1 MADKADK
8 ADKNAAAADTGAPR
22 KSPVKM
28 ILMIVG
34 ALLLIVASAAGG
46 FFANKMLSP
55 PQDEFAGL
63 LHPAAGTEQKEE
75 HSEHDKEAA
84 AEEDCVPV
92 EASAG
97 AEKEGGGGEHGGGG
111 GEHGAKKEEEGGKP
125 PCGPKKKKV
134 EVEAEFATTYYDF
147 PGTFT
152 ANLKNSRHF
161 IQVTIAL
168 STQYDDQVIT
178 NVKTHEPALK
188 GAVIATLADFT
199 DQEIVG
205 FEAKQIIAERIRD
218 AINNVLVKK
227 TRFGG
232 IEEVVFTS
240 FVTQ

>member
-8 ADKNAAAADTGAPR
+8 ADKNAAAADTGAPK

-46 FFANKMLSP
+46 FFANKMMSP

-63 LHPAAGTEQKEE
+63 LNPAAGTEKKEE

-92 EASAG
+92 EAKAG
-97 AEKEGGGGEHGGGG
+97 GEKEGGGGEHGGGG
-111 GEHGAKKEEEGGKP
+111 GEHGAKKEEGGKP

-152 ANLKNSRHF
+152 ANLKNSKHF

-178 NVKTHEPALK
+178 NVKAHEPALK

-205 FEAKQIIAERIRD
+205 FEAKQTIADRIRD
-218 AINNVLVKK
+218 AINAVLVKK

>member
-1 MADKADK
+1 MADKSDK
-8 ADKNAAAADTGAPR
+8 ADKNAAAEPAAPK
-22 KSPVKM
+22 KSPLKLV
-28 ILMIVG
+28 LMIVG
-34 ALLLIVASAAGG
+34 ALLILVLGAAGG
-46 FFANKMLSP
+46 FFATKMMAP
-55 PQDEFAGL
+55 PEDEFAGL
-63 LHPAAGTEQKEE
+63 LKPPAGEE
-75 HSEHDKEAA
+75 SKKEASEQPEGEH

-92 EASAG
+92 AAGEA
-97 AEKEGGGGEHGGGG
+97 GGGEHG
-111 GEHGAKKEEEGGKP
+111 EKKDEGGGKP

-178 NVKTHEPALK
+178 NVKAHEPALK
-188 GAVIATLADFT
+188 SAVIGTLADCT
-199 DQEIVG
+199 DEDIVG
-205 FEAKQIIAERIRD
+205 IEAKQKIAGRIRD
-218 AINNVLVKK
+218 AINEVLMKK

-232 IEEVVFTS
+232 IEEVHFTS

>member
-1 MADKADK
+1 MADKSDK
-8 ADKNAAAADTGAPR
+8 ADKNAAAEPAAPK
-22 KSPVKM
+22 KSPLKLV
-28 ILMIVG
+28 LMIVG
-34 ALLLIVASAAGG
+34 ALLILVLGAAGG
-46 FFANKMLSP
+46 FFATKMMAP
-55 PQDEFAGL
+55 PEDEFAGL
-63 LHPAAGTEQKEE
+63 LKPPAGEE
-75 HSEHDKEAA
+75 SKKEAPEHPEGEH

-92 EASAG
+92 AAGEA
-97 AEKEGGGGEHGGGG
+97 GGGEHG
-111 GEHGAKKEEEGGKP
+111 EKKDEGGGKP

-178 NVKTHEPALK
+178 NVKAHEPALK
-188 GAVIATLADFT
+188 SAVIGTLADCT
-199 DQEIVG
+199 DEDIVG
-205 FEAKQIIAERIRD
+205 IEAKQKIAGRIRD
-218 AINNVLVKK
+218 AINEVLMKK

-232 IEEVVFTS
+232 IEEVHFTS

>member
-1 MADKADK
+1 MADKSDK
-8 ADKNAAAADTGAPR
+8 ADKNAAAEPAAPK
-22 KSPVKM
+22 KSPLKLV
-28 ILMIVG
+28 LMIVG
-34 ALLLIVASAAGG
+34 ALLILVLGAAGG
-46 FFANKMLSP
+46 FFATKMMAP
-55 PQDEFAGL
+55 PEDEFAGL
-63 LHPAAGTEQKEE
+63 LKPPAGEE
-75 HSEHDKEAA
+75 SKKEASEQPEGEH

-92 EASAG
+92 AAGEA
-97 AEKEGGGGEHGGGG
+97 GGGEHG
-111 GEHGAKKEEEGGKP
+111 EKKDEAGGKP

-178 NVKTHEPALK
+178 NVKAHEPALK
-188 GAVIATLADFT
+188 SAVIGTLADCT
-199 DQEIVG
+199 DEDIVG
-205 FEAKQIIAERIRD
+205 IEAKQKIAGRIRD
-218 AINNVLVKK
+218 AINEVLMKK

-232 IEEVVFTS
+232 IEEVHFTS

>member
-8 ADKNAAAADTGAPR
+8 ADKNAAAADPGAPK

-28 ILMIVG
+28 VLMIVG

-46 FFANKMLSP
+46 FFANKMMSP

-63 LHPAAGTEQKEE
+63 LNPAAGTERKEE
-75 HSEHDKEAA
+75 HSEHDKETA

-92 EASAG
+92 EAKADG
-97 AEKEGGGGEHGGGG
+97 EKEGGEHGGG
-111 GEHGAKKEEEGGKP
+111 GEHGAKKEEGGKP

-152 ANLKNSRHF
+152 ANLKNSKHF

-205 FEAKQIIAERIRD
+205 FEAKQTIADRIRD

>member
-1 MADKADK
+1 MADKSDK
-8 ADKNAAAADTGAPR
+8 ADKNAAAEPAAPK
-22 KSPVKM
+22 KSPLKLV
-28 ILMIVG
+28 LMIVG
-34 ALLLIVASAAGG
+34 AVLLLVLGAAGG
-46 FFANKMLSP
+46 FFANKMMAP
-55 PQDEFAGL
+55 PEDEFAGL
-63 LHPAAGTEQKEE
+63 LKPPAGEE
-75 HSEHDKEAA
+75 HKKEDTAHHEGEA

-92 EASAG
+92 AAAEAG
-97 AEKEGGGGEHGGGG
+97 GGGGEPGGGGG
-111 GEHGAKKEEEGGKP
+111 GEHGEKKDEAGGKP

-178 NVKTHEPALK
+178 NVKAHEPALK
-188 GAVIATLADFT
+188 SAVIGTLADCT
-199 DQEIVG
+199 DEDIVG
-205 FEAKQIIAERIRD
+205 IEAKQQIAGRIRD
-218 AINNVLVKK
+218 AINDVLLKK

-232 IEEVVFTS
+232 IEEVHFTS

>member
-1 MADKADK
+1 MHRNIQSLGQHEDATRELH
-8 ADKNAAAADTGAPR
+8 DTATRLASVVECPLDCLGA
-22 KSPVKM
+22 VDLA
-28 ILMIVG
+28 I
-34 ALLLIVASAAGG
+34 
-46 FFANKMLSP
+46 
-55 PQDEFAGL
+55 
-63 LHPAAGTEQKEE
+63 
-75 HSEHDKEAA
+75 
-84 AEEDCVPV
+84 
-92 EASAG
+92 
-97 AEKEGGGGEHGGGG
+97 GEHGGGG